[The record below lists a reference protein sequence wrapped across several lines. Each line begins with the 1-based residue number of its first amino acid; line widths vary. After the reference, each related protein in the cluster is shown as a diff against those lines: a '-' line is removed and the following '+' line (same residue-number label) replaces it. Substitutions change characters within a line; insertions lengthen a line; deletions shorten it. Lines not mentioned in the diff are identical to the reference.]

1 MRNYKQNFI
10 FRTLEDKNSH
20 FNTLNENLN
29 NLFKKF
35 YSKISLSKKL
45 YTLIVDTILF
55 NRQICFIIATFFCL
69 CIYFI
74 THNGLFI
81 SIPILFIANMN
92 DLLFG
97 ILVSIKLRWIHLLL
111 TVLYTYI
118 LIYIFSLFAF
128 YYVNKSFK
136 FSDLINITQKTENN
150 TENMCDSI
158 LQCLLTMISYGSRSG
173 GGIGDIIIKLSF
185 MGDIKSFVIRFFFD
199 VFFHIIIIL
208 FLINIILGI
217 IVDNFAE
224 FRNNLDE
231 LNNDKNNICF
241 ICQMSRDDARN
252 KNLNFDLHRETVHNL
267 WNYVYFLTYLH
278 INNENNFKKLE
289 SEVWNKLINL
299 DTSWIPIKNDN
310 EKENENSNEI
320 IDTNLLIIENIL
332 KSNDIQIYFFVNEEI
347 FENKIKIIDFS
358 FKISLEFIKN
368 YLNIYPNKKNNFNN
382 FVNNFQDK
390 ESNDLFKL
398 KMKIWIVQGCKKN
411 IKIISNINLINE
423 ILIICDKA
431 HIPYTKII
439 NCNANKNINNNLN
452 NNNIHY
458 ENIEMICVGPDDNKK
473 IKYILEKYIN
483 S

>member
-1 MRNYKQNFI
+1 
-10 FRTLEDKNSH
+10 
-20 FNTLNENLN
+20 
-29 NLFKKF
+29 
-35 YSKISLSKKL
+35 
-45 YTLIVDTILF
+45 
-55 NRQICFIIATFFCL
+55 
-69 CIYFI
+69 
-74 THNGLFI
+74 
-81 SIPILFIANMN
+81 
-92 DLLFG
+92 
-97 ILVSIKLRWIHLLL
+97 
-111 TVLYTYI
+111 
-118 LIYIFSLFAF
+118 
-128 YYVNKSFK
+128 
-136 FSDLINITQKTENN
+136 
-150 TENMCDSI
+150 
-158 LQCLLTMISYGSRSG
+158 
-173 GGIGDIIIKLSF
+173 
-185 MGDIKSFVIRFFFD
+185 
-199 VFFHIIIIL
+199 L

-368 YLNIYPNKKNNFNN
+368 YLNFYPNKKNNFKN
-382 FVNNFQDK
+382 FINNFQDK

-423 ILIICDKA
+423 ILIICDKG

-439 NCNANKNINNNLN
+439 NCNVNKNNLN
-452 NNNIHY
+452 NDNIHY

-473 IKYILEKYIN
+473 IKDILDRYIN